1 MGVSYSTADRV
12 ADRMSLRMW
21 ARWALIG
28 LFSAVLA
35 ACGGGGG
42 GGSGGGSVA
51 PTGFFTATPQ
61 SGSAPL
67 VVAFD
72 ATSSTAGSGS
82 ITQYNWNF
90 GDNTSG
96 TGVTAS
102 HTYTAAGTYTASLTV
117 RNSKGANSTPVTR
130 TITVAAPTG
139 TVAVTVTDAFNTPVA
154 NVAIQVSIGGSNYT
168 GTTGT
173 NGIATITAVPTGSA
187 TVNATL
193 PGFITPAAKTV
204 TVAANATA
212 STSFQL
218 VRVTEAAG
226 GFITAQAAPGG
237 IVAPNTALTFDL
249 TVIVIDKNGVPIPD
263 LTSSA
268 FSLRP
273 CTYAAAA
280 GNTPAT
286 ECVRGT
292 TSSYNQGS
300 LVGSVLAIPGGQ
312 RQSFSASLMIDQS
325 GSIKT
330 SDPTN
335 ARIFATKEFL
345 TTVTPNASYADEVR
359 LSAFASSTPGTA
371 VLIPQEPISY
381 LGSKTNDGTTLFSA
395 LDTLAGKEQGDS
407 PVYRVLDTEI
417 RRLRSDPTTAA
428 GRAIVMFT
436 DGQDQDTFCTDS
448 GFNTEPLCRAAIIA
462 LANQTP
468 KVDIFTVG
476 LSNQINAEALA
487 ALSEGGNGYFL
498 FAENAAQLIPI
509 YQSLGALLSK
519 SQPTYKMRWT
529 INSASTGLFVTNS
542 TVLGTLQ
549 ITVPSSTVSLP
560 FAIRL

>member
-1 MGVSYSTADRV
+1 MGVSFSTADRG
-12 ADRMSLRMW
+12 AAPAGLRNW
-21 ARWALIG
+21 ARWVLIS
-28 LFSAVLA
+28 LFSVMLA

-67 VVAFD
+67 AVSFD
-72 ATSSTAGSGS
+72 ATSSTAGSGTL
-82 ITQYNWNF
+82 TQYNWNF
-90 GDNTSG
+90 GDNSSG
-96 TGVTAS
+96 TGVTVS

-117 RNSKGANSTPVTR
+117 KNSKGATSTAVTR

-139 TVAVTVTDAFNTPVA
+139 TVAVTVTDAFSTPVP

-168 GTTGT
+168 GTTGA
-173 NGIATITAVPTGSA
+173 NGVATITGVPTGSA

-193 PGFITPAAKTV
+193 AGFVTPTAKTV
-204 TVAANATA
+204 TVAANTTA

-218 VRVTEAAG
+218 MRVTEAAG
-226 GFITAQAAPGG
+226 GFITAQAVPGG
-237 IVAPNTALTFDL
+237 VVSPNTALTFDL

-263 LTSSA
+263 LTGSA
-268 FSLRP
+268 FSLKP
-273 CTYAAAA
+273 CAYTAATPSAAAV
-280 GNTPAT
+280 

-292 TSSYNQGS
+292 TASYNQGS
-300 LVGSVLAIPGGQ
+300 LVGSVLAIPGGT
-312 RQSFSASLMIDQS
+312 RQSFYATLLIDQS

-345 TTVTPNASYADEVR
+345 NTVTSNGAFPDEAE
-359 LSAFASSTPGTA
+359 LAAFAASVQGAPA
-371 VLIPQEPISY
+371 LIPSEPVSY
-381 LGSKTNDGTTLFSA
+381 FGKTTNGSTLFGA
-395 LDTLAGKEQGDS
+395 LDSLAGKESGNS
-407 PVYRVLDTEI
+407 PIYRALDQVI
-417 RRLRSDPTTAA
+417 DRMRDPVTGATNAA
-428 GRAIVMFT
+428 GRAIVLFT
-436 DGQDQDTFCTDS
+436 DGQDQDTFCTN
-448 GFNTEPLCRAAIIA
+448 GEAACRAAIIA
-462 LANQTP
+462 KANQLP

-549 ITVPSSTVSLP
+549 ITLPSSTVTLP